1 MANHPDPVDGN
12 GLMKSR
18 GLPVGTKLI
27 GFGVVLFVVTRIVV
41 WLPLGFVGSWING
54 ILWPVLVLSILAG
67 AGLLY
72 LKARRSS
79 RAGPAV

>member
-1 MANHPDPVDGN
+1 MAKHPDLGHGSDLAKPKR
-12 GLMKSR
+12 LS
-18 GLPVGTKLI
+18 LGTRLI

-72 LKARRSS
+72 LKSRRSQ
-79 RAGPAV
+79 GPA